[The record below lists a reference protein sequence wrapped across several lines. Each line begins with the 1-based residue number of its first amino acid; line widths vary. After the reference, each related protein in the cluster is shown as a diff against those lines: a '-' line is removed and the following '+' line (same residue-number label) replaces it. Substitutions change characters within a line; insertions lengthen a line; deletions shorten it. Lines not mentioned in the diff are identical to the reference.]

1 MVIGLVTELGTGTV
15 IELVTELRNGKNWG
29 LD

>member
-15 IELVTELRNGKNWG
+15 IELVTELRNGKKWG